1 MSDRGMVKWMP
12 YQSLVEQSSFLT
24 RMRYEKNKRPR
35 PHISSDRAREIN
47 EILVTYEGEEVAA
60 RYYHD
65 GYLYDLIGT
74 ITKIDALY
82 RRLWINGILIPFPDL
97 IDLQR

>member
-12 YQSLVEQSSFLT
+12 YQSLVEQSSFLA
-24 RMRYEKNKRPR
+24 RMRYEKNKKPR

-60 RYYHD
+60 CYYHD
-65 GYLYDLIGT
+65 GYLYDLTGRIS
-74 ITKIDALY
+74 KIDALY
-82 RRLWINGILIPFPDL
+82 HRLWINGILIPFPDL
-97 IDLQR
+97 IDLRR

>member
-12 YQSLVEQSSFLT
+12 YKSLVEQTSFLA
-24 RMRYEKNKRPR
+24 RMRYEKNKKPR

-65 GYLYDLIGT
+65 GYLYDLTGRIS
-74 ITKIDALY
+74 
-82 RRLWINGILIPFPDL
+82 RC
-97 IDLQR
+97 